1 VENLNAFS
9 AIPRVKKGTIS
20 ASALE
25 ILSGV
30 RCKLTAGLFMSVK
43 ILTSTLIGLEAFRQ
57 DPLSALQQA
66 EDGTL
71 AVLENYTPV
80 LYAITPARLAR
91 LLALEAAAQQPSD
104 VALDDSLYDDVS
116 ATLHTP
122 VGKFAMYDG
131 WQPDA
136 DFTRQA
142 AIWGVALSE
151 PVTPA
156 ELAAFVAYWQAEG
169 RLFHHV
175 QWQQKL
181 ARSLQMNR
189 AANGGQPRRDI
200 TQLPNPDSTIP
211 DGFRGE

>member
-1 VENLNAFS
+1 
-9 AIPRVKKGTIS
+9 
-20 ASALE
+20 
-25 ILSGV
+25 
-30 RCKLTAGLFMSVK
+30 MSVK

-57 DPLSALQQA
+57 DPQSALQQA
-66 EDGTL
+66 EDGML
-71 AVLENYTPV
+71 AVLYNYTPV
-80 LYAITPARLAR
+80 MYALTPARLAQ

-116 ATLHTP
+116 ATLHKP

-151 PVTPA
+151 PVTAA

-200 TQLPNPDSTIP
+200 TQISSTDYDIP

>member
-1 VENLNAFS
+1 
-9 AIPRVKKGTIS
+9 
-20 ASALE
+20 
-25 ILSGV
+25 
-30 RCKLTAGLFMSVK
+30 MSVK
-43 ILTSTLIGLEAFRQ
+43 ILSSTLTGLDAFRQ
-57 DPLSALQQA
+57 DPLNALQQA
-66 EDGTL
+66 DNGTL
-71 AVLENYTPV
+71 AVLEDYTPV
-80 LYAITPARLAR
+80 MYALTPERLAQ

-104 VALDDSLYDDVS
+104 VALDDSLYED
-116 ATLHTP
+116 APAALYTP

-142 AIWGVALSE
+142 AIWGISLNQ
-151 PVTPA
+151 PVTHS
-156 ELAAFVAYWQAEG
+156 ELAAFIAYWQAEG

-189 AANGGQPRRDI
+189 AANGGQPKRDI
-200 TQLPNPDSTIP
+200 TQLPDPDSTIP